1 MFTDIHDTAQEFGRT
16 VVTFSIHVENDAKP
30 IAEFSY
36 LDIAEQMKIAADT
49 LYTFLMELA
58 QENVSLSITC
68 DPENMDHAAYEKLQ
82 ELFPSHAEKETH

>member
-1 MFTDIHDTAQEFGRT
+1 MFMDIHDTAQEFGRT
-16 VVTFSIHVENDAKP
+16 VVTFSIHIENDAKP